1 MANGKKGRPSA
12 AKRAQAA
19 QTKAKRSANRAQAAQ
34 TKARRQSN
42 QAAAAASAASSGG
55 SSGGS
60 SGSGS
65 STTTQNRSSDQSS
78 EQSRQ
83 HDAAMQQQGHMN
95 AVELQM
101 MMAAENAKQREFDKK
116 MAAKERAAGYVSN
129 NMRKGQSYDQDFT
142 GGSIDKYAG
151 KFSSNGNS
159 YKGKGFQEFDFRTE
173 SRADRRRRRD

>member
-1 MANGKKGRPSA
+1 MANGKKGKPSA

-19 QTKAKRSANRAQAAQ
+19 QTKAKRSANRAKAAQ

-55 SSGGS
+55 GGGGNNGS
-60 SGSGS
+60 S
-65 STTTQNRSSDQSS
+65 NQSS

>member
-55 SSGGS
+55 GGGGNNGS
-60 SGSGS
+60 S
-65 STTTQNRSSDQSS
+65 NQSS